1 MPSPSN
7 HPVRFSRRAALR
19 SLVGG
24 SSLLLPGLLQ
34 GLLAAPGPLSAR
46 TAHLPARAKRVIFL
60 YMTGGVSH
68 IDTFD
73 PKPAL
78 AGDDHFMG
86 CIAPIQQDPATGIAI
101 SDLFP
106 HVRSRAQ
113 DLCLIRSM
121 QSAHFDHSEAT
132 LGLHTGS
139 ATFARPSFGSWISY
153 GLGSENENLP
163 SFVVI
168 APDLPYGGT
177 QVYAND
183 FLPAFHQGTRIVPG
197 DTPVANLTP
206 DPDTASSQRRE
217 LDFLARLNARHLQG
231 REDDSALRAR
241 IKSFETAFQMQTSGP
256 EAFDVSGEAD
266 HALDLYGLERGQNT
280 GFGWQCLVAR
290 RLAER
295 GVRVIELIHGGSGN
309 RKASNWDSHGDMN
322 EHKTLAQQVDRPI
335 AGLLQDLRLRGMLD
349 DTIVVFATEFGR
361 TPAKEGKF
369 GRGHHGKAFSM
380 WLAGGGFKAGH
391 VHGGTDERGAAITS
405 GKVDVFDFH
414 ATLLHQLGIDH
425 ERLTYPHAGRDFR
438 LTDVHGTVRHELL
451 A

>member
-1 MPSPSN
+1 MPTSN
-7 HPVRFSRRAALR
+7 LPTFSRRAALR
-19 SLVGG
+19 SFVGG
-24 SSLLLPGLLQ
+24 SSLLFPGLLR
-34 GLLAAPGPLSAR
+34 GLLADDTTSPLAPRP
-46 TAHLPARAKRVIFL
+46 AHLPARAKRVIFL

-68 IDTFD
+68 LDTFD
-73 PKPAL
+73 PKPAVD
-78 AGDDHFMG
+78 GKDKFMG
-86 CIAPIQQDPATGIAI
+86 CIAPIQRDPATGIEI

-106 HVRSRAQ
+106 RVRARAQ
-113 DLCLIRSM
+113 DICFIRSM

-132 LGLHTGS
+132 LGMHTCS

-153 GLGSENENLP
+153 GLGSENQNLP

-168 APDLPYGGT
+168 APNLPYGGT

-197 DTPVANLTP
+197 DTPIANLTP
-206 DPDTASSQRRE
+206 RAAATQRKE
-217 LDFLARLNARHLQG
+217 LDFLARINARHLEG
-231 REDDSALRAR
+231 REDDSSLRAR
-241 IKSFETAFQMQTSGP
+241 IKSFETAFEMQTSGP
-256 EAFDVSGEAD
+256 EAFDLSSEPD
-266 HALDLYGLERGQNT
+266 HALALYDLERGQNT

-309 RKASNWDSHGDMN
+309 KKASNWDSHGDMN
-322 EHKTLAQQVDRPI
+322 EHKTLAAEVDRPI

-361 TPAKEGKF
+361 TPFKEGKF
-369 GRGHHGKAFSM
+369 GRGHHGQAFSM

-391 VHGGTDERGAAITS
+391 VHGATDERGAAITE

-425 ERLTYPHAGRDFR
+425 ERLTFPHAGRDFR
-438 LTDVHGTVRHELL
+438 LTDIHGEVRRELL